1 MMIITTAYKKK
12 KNELDGFCAIVTQ
25 FLLDLMKRYSSIKDP
40 SNVR

>member
-1 MMIITTAYKKK
+1 MMIIMTAYKK